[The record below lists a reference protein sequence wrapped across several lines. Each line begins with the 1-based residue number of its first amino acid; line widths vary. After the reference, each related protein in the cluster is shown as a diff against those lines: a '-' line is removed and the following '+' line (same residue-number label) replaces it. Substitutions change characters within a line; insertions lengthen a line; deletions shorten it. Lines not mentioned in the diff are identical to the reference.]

1 LLHGNIKINNMKQ
14 MMENVKTS
22 LFGAVAGLPVI
33 WEGAMANDW
42 KMVLAGLGML
52 LVGIFAS
59 DAKK

>member
-1 LLHGNIKINNMKQ
+1 MKE
-14 MMENVKTS
+14 MLENVKTT

-42 KMVLAGLGML
+42 KLVLAGIGML
-52 LVGIFAS
+52 LVGIFAK

>member
-1 LLHGNIKINNMKQ
+1 MKQ

-22 LFGAVAGLPVI
+22 LFGAVAGLPMI
-33 WEGAMANDW
+33 WEGALDQDW
-42 KMVLAGLGML
+42 KMVLAGIGML

>member
-1 LLHGNIKINNMKQ
+1 MLHLKSTIMKE
-14 MMENVKTS
+14 MLENLKTS
-22 LFGAVAGLPVI
+22 LFGAVAGLPMI
-33 WEGAMANDW
+33 YEGAMANDW

>member
-1 LLHGNIKINNMKQ
+1 MKQ
-14 MMENVKTS
+14 MIENVKTS

-42 KMVLAGLGML
+42 KMVLAGIGML